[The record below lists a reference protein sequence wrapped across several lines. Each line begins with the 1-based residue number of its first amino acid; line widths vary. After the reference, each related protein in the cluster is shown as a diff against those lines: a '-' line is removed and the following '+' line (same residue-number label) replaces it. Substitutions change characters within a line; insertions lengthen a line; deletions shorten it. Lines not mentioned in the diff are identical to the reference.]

1 MTFLNKF
8 LNDFLNKAETKFH
21 LDLAYHIFIS
31 DARFDMPS
39 CNINMA
45 TSANLKN
52 TRTPNSKQGLP
63 QTKICPK
70 KLYVSQWASIFK
82 LYL

>member
-21 LDLAYHIFIS
+21 LNLAYHIFIS
-31 DARFDMPS
+31 DARFDMPSLFLNAQLS

-63 QTKICPK
+63 QTKISPK
-70 KLYVSQWASIFK
+70 KLYVSQ
-82 LYL
+82 